1 MDTTNEVK
9 RVIAQVLKV
18 PVEQLSDDT
27 RLQDLGADSVD
38 TIEIIFQ
45 LEEKFDVE
53 LTVKMGKTAASGN
66 QQEQLKLE
74 DLATVGDLSRTID
87 RLVSAKDSK

>member
-1 MDTTNEVK
+1 MDTINEVK